1 MQLNIHNS
9 NMHHPVHVYQRASAT
24 CPKKLK
30 AFSHITLIALLETA
44 LPQTLKTPPVD
55 LHTPVLGNNNQSVK
69 ARLTN

>member
-1 MQLNIHNS
+1 
-9 NMHHPVHVYQRASAT
+9 MHHPVHVLRVYQRASAT

>member
-1 MQLNIHNS
+1 
-9 NMHHPVHVYQRASAT
+9 MHHPVHVYQRASAT

-30 AFSHITLIALLETA
+30 AFSHITLIPLLQMA
-44 LPQTLKTPPVD
+44 LPLKTPPVD